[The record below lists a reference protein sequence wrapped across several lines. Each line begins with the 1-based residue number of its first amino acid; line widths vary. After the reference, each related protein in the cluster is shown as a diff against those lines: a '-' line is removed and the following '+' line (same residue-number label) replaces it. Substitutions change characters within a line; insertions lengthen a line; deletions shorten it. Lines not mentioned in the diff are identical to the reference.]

1 MAHAN
6 VIGNHLVTDSESRDY
21 RRFGSQ
27 VQSRFNLQVDKLE
40 QRISEVPPG
49 WHHLFRDAVRM
60 LRAVD
65 CPKRNGIEFSEPEI
79 QSGEFRLKVYFGPT
93 DKAVRAIVRKL
104 ITKTTCT
111 CCVCG
116 SGIGAVLRKES
127 DRVLCAGCYVRTDLQ
142 SELEQWLETRA
153 SRNIYK
159 SRLLMEFKKLPLN
172 IQFVIPN
179 QVIKT
184 LHLSDVKPVKY
195 VTPGDVKDQ
204 AGKLALMMRFLDQKK
219 TYDR

>member
-6 VIGNHLVTDSESRDY
+6 VIGNHLITDSESGDY

-27 VQSRFNLQVDKLE
+27 VQSRFNLQIDKLAG
-40 QRISEVPPG
+40 RISEVPLG

-79 QSGEFRLKVYFGPT
+79 QFGEFRLSVYFGPT
-93 DKAVRAIVRKL
+93 DKTVRAIVRKL

-127 DRVLCAGCYVRTDLQ
+127 DRVLCAGCYVRTDLK
-142 SELEQWLETRA
+142 SELEQWLEIRA

-159 SRLLMEFKKLPLN
+159 SRLLMEFKELPLN
-172 IQFVIPN
+172 IQFVIPK
-179 QVIKT
+179 QKIKT
-184 LHLSDVKPVKY
+184 LHLSDVKPIKF
-195 VTPGDVKDQ
+195 VTPGDVQDQ
-204 AGKLALMMRFLDQKK
+204 VGKLGLMMRYLNKQ
-219 TYDR
+219 

>member
-6 VIGNHLVTDSESRDY
+6 VIGNQLIADSESMDY
-21 RRFGSQ
+21 RRFGRQIS
-27 VQSRFNLQVDKLE
+27 SRFNLQIDKLE
-40 QRISEVPPG
+40 QCISDMPLG

-65 CPKRNGIEFSEPEI
+65 CPKRNGIEFSVPEI
-79 QSGEFRLKVYFGPT
+79 QFGECHLSVYFGPT

-104 ITKTTCT
+104 IAKTTCT

-116 SGIGAVLRKES
+116 RGIGAVHRKEC
-127 DRVLCAGCYVRTDLQ
+127 DRVLCASCYVRTDLQ

-159 SRLLMEFKKLPLN
+159 SRLLMEFKELPLN
-172 IQFVIPN
+172 IQFVIPK
-179 QVIKT
+179 QTIKT
-184 LHLSDVKPVKY
+184 LHLSDVKPIKY
-195 VTPGDVKDQ
+195 VTPADVQDQ
-204 AGKLALMMRFLDQKK
+204 LGKLGLMMRYLNKQKMPG
-219 TYDR
+219 

>member
-6 VIGNHLVTDSESRDY
+6 VIGNHLITDSESGDY

-27 VQSRFNLQVDKLE
+27 VQSRFNFQIDKLAG
-40 QRISEVPPG
+40 RISEVPLG

-79 QSGEFRLKVYFGPT
+79 QFGEFRLRVYFGPT

-116 SGIGAVLRKES
+116 RGIGAVLRKES

-142 SELEQWLETRA
+142 SELEQWLEIRA
-153 SRNIYK
+153 NRNIYK
-159 SRLLMEFKKLPLN
+159 SRLLMEFKELPLN
-172 IQFVIPN
+172 IQFVIPK
-179 QVIKT
+179 QKIKT
-184 LHLSDVKPVKY
+184 LHLSDVKPIQY
-195 VTPGDVKDQ
+195 VTPGDVQDQ
-204 AGKLALMMRFLDQKK
+204 VGKLGLMMRYLNKQKMPG
-219 TYDR
+219 